1 MKAAKLVKILAR
13 TELDNASE
21 IIPSLFSP
29 FKNYSDIT
37 KLDPLGIIDS
47 VLFYLP
53 FVVARRAYFTAYAV
67 LYLHGMLSLL
77 SVLYLYGVLLL
88 ACYQARGKA

>member
-1 MKAAKLVKILAR
+1 MKAAKLLKILAR

-21 IIPSLFSP
+21 IIPSLFSL
-29 FKNYSDIT
+29 FKNYSDI

-47 VLFYLP
+47 ALFYLP
-53 FVVARRAYFTAYAV
+53 YVVAKKAYFAAYTV
-67 LYLHGMLSLL
+67 FYLHGMLSLL

-88 ACYQARGKA
+88 AWYQARNKA